1 MKDNIVKLETAR
13 SKRVRFKNWLGMP
26 AEKFA
31 IIEQAAKIIDEYD
44 GYSTGPTITQ
54 PRDTYDYLKVRIGSL
69 PHEVFVCMFLDNLHR
84 VVSVEE
90 MFRGTIDG
98 ANVHP
103 REVVV
108 EALHQNATAVILAH
122 NHTNGERRP
131 SDSDHQVTKSLV
143 NALGTVGIRVL
154 DHIIVGH
161 GEPVS
166 MANLGLL

>member
-31 IIEQAAKIIDEYD
+31 IIEQAARIIDEYD

-69 PHEVFVCMFLDNLHR
+69 PHEVFVCMFLDTKHQILGI
-84 VVSVEE
+84 ED
-90 MFRGTIDG
+90 MFRGTVDG
-98 ANVHP
+98 AQIHP

-108 EALHQNATAVILAH
+108 EALHHGASAVILAH
-122 NHTNGERRP
+122 NHPSGERSP
-131 SDSDHQVTKSLV
+131 SACDREMTKTLIA
-143 NALGTVGIRVL
+143 ALGTVGIRVL

-166 MANLGLL
+166 MATLGLM

>member
-26 AEKFA
+26 AEKYA

-44 GYSTGPTITQ
+44 GYSAGPRITQ
-54 PRDTYDYLKVRIGSL
+54 PRDAYDYLKVRIGSL
-69 PHEVFVCMFLDNLHR
+69 PHEVFVCMFLDNLRR
-84 VVSVEE
+84 VVAVEE

-108 EALHQNATAVILAH
+108 EALHHGATAVILAH
-122 NHTNGERRP
+122 NHPNGQRSP
-131 SDSDHQVTKSLV
+131 SACDHEITKSLV
-143 NALGTVGIRVL
+143 SALGTVGILVL

-166 MANLGLL
+166 MATLGLM